1 MHIFQRIPILTM
13 ITAQLMLHT
22 VVSAQAPIAADATL
36 DARQQSIVTISV
48 FTANG
53 DRAAL
58 RGAFDTGLDAGLTV
72 NEIKEVVVQLY
83 AYAGFPRSLN
93 ALNTF
98 MEVLDE
104 RKKAGKVD
112 EMGRE
117 PDPLPDDKPRLEYG
131 TELQTQLVG
140 RPVSGP
146 VYTFAPVIDK
156 FLKEHLFCDIFGRN
170 NLDFKTREIATIAAL
185 ASLGGVDAQ
194 LRSHMNVGMHN
205 GLSAAQL
212 KELVAVV
219 RTHVGQDEGRAAQA
233 VLNTVLNE
241 DPSADHTPVVDEV
254 NLEHI
259 TVPFAKGEL
268 VTNGHFTGSV
278 WLNMLTGADAGNDT
292 QTGHVTFAPGARS
305 HWHMHPGGQILL
317 VTSGVGYVQ
326 ERGQPKR
333 ILRAGESVA
342 CPPGVVH
349 WHGAGPDSAFSHIAI
364 STELH
369 KGPVVWM
376 EPVSDEQ
383 YGK

>member
-1 MHIFQRIPILTM
+1 MYFFQQIPKLAVVAIPLLLTCPM
-13 ITAQLMLHT
+13 TAQT
-22 VVSAQAPIAADATL
+22 PIAADATL
-36 DARQQSIVTISV
+36 DARQQSVVTISS

-53 DRAAL
+53 DIAAL
-58 RGAFDTGLDAGLTV
+58 RGALHTGLDAGLTV

-98 MEVLDE
+98 MEVLGE

-112 EMGRE
+112 EIGRE
-117 PDPLPDDKPRLEYG
+117 PDPLPAGKSRLAYG
-131 TELQTQLVG
+131 TEVQTQLVG
-140 RPVSGP
+140 RPVSGD
-146 VYTFAPVIDK
+146 VYTFAPVIDR

-170 NLDFKTREIATIAAL
+170 NLDFKTREIATISAL
-185 ASLGGVDAQ
+185 ATLGGVDAQ
-194 LRSHMNVGMHN
+194 LRSHLNVGLHN
-205 GLSAAQL
+205 GLTPAQL
-212 KELVAVV
+212 AGIVSIIGTQVDAGK
-219 RTHVGQDEGRAAQA
+219 GRAAEG
-233 VLNTVLNE
+233 VLNDVLGVQPPGE
-241 DPSADHTPVVDEV
+241 PLPIAEEAAAYPVA
-254 NLEHI
+254 
-259 TVPFAKGEL
+259 FAKGEL

-342 CPPGVVH
+342 CPPGVIH
-349 WHGAGPDSAFSHIAI
+349 WHGAGPDSTFSHIAI